1 MNNDWEHFGEEIKQT
16 IQDAIDTK
24 DYSRLN
30 QMVSD
35 TVNHAM
41 DCVSAGIKNGG
52 WYRDPKTGQPLYG
65 DKKNTG
71 SRSGAENQGYRPNQE
86 SKMSEMR
93 NYSQNRPVP
102 VTPRYLKGTSVKIG
116 GTFLAATGAVFGLTS
131 VIFLIITLIGSVI
144 TAFDVVSGLIIGI
157 FAVAF
162 ISFAVMTYVGVDM
175 VRTVG
180 RFRQY
185 VSVLRD
191 REFCDIKEIA
201 SATGR
206 DVRKVLKDVKKMITK
221 GWFCQGHLDEKE
233 SCLMVSEHAWN
244 QYTALMEDMKQR
256 KAEEQAAQKKMREEY
271 DRLSP
276 EVQKIVQA
284 GDEYVRRIKAA
295 NDAIPGEVISA
306 KISRMEL
313 LVDRIFDRVE
323 QNPDSV
329 NDMRRMMDYYLPT
342 TMKLLEAYEELDA
355 QPVQGENIISSKKE
369 IEDTIDTLN
378 IAFEKLLDSLFQDT
392 AWDVSSDI
400 SVLHTMLA
408 QEGLTEDGLK
418 RNNDIPNRQ

>member
-65 DKKNTG
+65 NKKNTG

-131 VIFLIITLIGSVI
+131 VIFLIITLIGSLI

-157 FAVAF
+157 FAVAV

-256 KAEEQAAQKKMREEY
+256 KAEEQATQKKMREEY

-284 GDEYVRRIKAA
+284 GDEYVRKIKAA

-418 RNNDIPNRQ
+418 K

>member
-65 DKKNTG
+65 NKKNTG
-71 SRSGAENQGYRPNQE
+71 SRSGAENQGYRPNQGP
-86 SKMSEMR
+86 KMSEMR
-93 NYSQNRPVP
+93 NYSQNHPVP

-256 KAEEQAAQKKMREEY
+256 KAEEQAAQKKMQEEY

-284 GDEYVRRIKAA
+284 GDEYVRKIKAA

-342 TMKLLEAYEELDA
+342 TMKLLEAYEELDV

-418 RNNDIPNRQ
+418 K

>member
-116 GTFLAATGAVFGLTS
+116 GTFLAATGVVFGLTS

-256 KAEEQAAQKKMREEY
+256 KAEEQAAQKKMQEEY

-284 GDEYVRRIKAA
+284 GDEYVRKIKAA

-418 RNNDIPNRQ
+418 K

>member
-71 SRSGAENQGYRPNQE
+71 SRSGAENQRYRPNQGP
-86 SKMSEMR
+86 KMSEMR
-93 NYSQNRPVP
+93 NYSQNHPVP

-256 KAEEQAAQKKMREEY
+256 KAEEQVAQKKMQEEY

-284 GDEYVRRIKAA
+284 GDEYVRKIKAA

-418 RNNDIPNRQ
+418 K

>member
-65 DKKNTG
+65 NKKNTG

-102 VTPRYLKGTSVKIG
+102 VSPRYLKGTSVKIG

-162 ISFAVMTYVGVDM
+162 ISFAVMTCVGVDM

-233 SCLMVSEHAWN
+233 SCLMVSEQAWN

-418 RNNDIPNRQ
+418 K

>member
-256 KAEEQAAQKKMREEY
+256 KAEEQAAQKKMQDEY

-276 EVQKIVQA
+276 DVQKIVQA
-284 GDEYVRRIKAA
+284 GAEYVRKIKAA

-418 RNNDIPNRQ
+418 K

>member
-65 DKKNTG
+65 NKKNTG

-102 VTPRYLKGTSVKIG
+102 VSPRYLKGTSVKIG

-131 VIFLIITLIGSVI
+131 VIFLIITLIGSAI

-157 FAVAF
+157 FAVAV

-256 KAEEQAAQKKMREEY
+256 KAEEQAAQKKMQEEY

-284 GDEYVRRIKAA
+284 GDEYVRKIKAA

-418 RNNDIPNRQ
+418 K

>member
-65 DKKNTG
+65 NKKNTG

-201 SATGR
+201 SVTGR

-256 KAEEQAAQKKMREEY
+256 KAEEQAAQKKMQEEY

-418 RNNDIPNRQ
+418 K

>member
-65 DKKNTG
+65 NKKNTG

-86 SKMSEMR
+86 PKMSEMR

-102 VTPRYLKGTSVKIG
+102 VTPRYLNGTSVKIG

-175 VRTVG
+175 VRTVE

-233 SCLMVSEHAWN
+233 SCLMVSEQAWN

-256 KAEEQAAQKKMREEY
+256 KAEEQAAQKKMQEEY
-271 DRLSP
+271 DSLSP

-378 IAFEKLLDSLFQDT
+378 LAFEKLLDSLFQDT

-418 RNNDIPNRQ
+418 K

>member
-102 VTPRYLKGTSVKIG
+102 VSPRYLKGTSVKIG

-131 VIFLIITLIGSVI
+131 VIFLIITLIGSLI

-418 RNNDIPNRQ
+418 K

>member
-102 VTPRYLKGTSVKIG
+102 VSPRYLKGTSVKIG

-131 VIFLIITLIGSVI
+131 VIFLIITLIGSAI

-157 FAVAF
+157 FAVAV

-256 KAEEQAAQKKMREEY
+256 KAEEQAAQKKMQEEY

-284 GDEYVRRIKAA
+284 GDEYVRKIKAA

-418 RNNDIPNRQ
+418 K

>member
-52 WYRDPKTGQPLYG
+52 WYRDPKTGQPLYRN
-65 DKKNTG
+65 KKNTG

-131 VIFLIITLIGSVI
+131 VIFLIITLIGSLI

-284 GDEYVRRIKAA
+284 GDEYVRKIKAA

-418 RNNDIPNRQ
+418 K

>member
-71 SRSGAENQGYRPNQE
+71 SRSGAENQRYRPNQGP
-86 SKMSEMR
+86 KMSEMR
-93 NYSQNRPVP
+93 NYSQNHPVP

-131 VIFLIITLIGSVI
+131 VIFLIITLIGSLI

-342 TMKLLEAYEELDA
+342 TMKLLEGYKELDA

-418 RNNDIPNRQ
+418 K

>member
-65 DKKNTG
+65 NKKNTG
-71 SRSGAENQGYRPNQE
+71 SRSGAENQRYRQNQE
-86 SKMSEMR
+86 SKMPEMR

-102 VTPRYLKGTSVKIG
+102 VSPRYLKGTSVKIG

-162 ISFAVMTYVGVDM
+162 ISFGVMTYVGVDM

-201 SATGR
+201 SVTGQ

-233 SCLMVSEHAWN
+233 SCLMVSEQAWN

-256 KAEEQAAQKKMREEY
+256 KAEEQAAQKKMQEEY

-418 RNNDIPNRQ
+418 K

>member
-65 DKKNTG
+65 NKKNTG
-71 SRSGAENQGYRPNQE
+71 SRSGAENQRYRPNQGP
-86 SKMSEMR
+86 KMAEMR
-93 NYSQNRPVP
+93 NYSQNCPVP
-102 VTPRYLKGTSVKIG
+102 VSPRYLKGTSVKIG

-185 VSVLRD
+185 VSVLRE

-206 DVRKVLKDVKKMITK
+206 DARKVLKDVKKMITK

-233 SCLMVSEHAWN
+233 SCLMVSEQAWN

-256 KAEEQAAQKKMREEY
+256 KAEEQAAQKKMQEEY
-271 DRLSP
+271 DSLSP

-355 QPVQGENIISSKKE
+355 QPVQGENIISSKKG

-378 IAFEKLLDSLFQDT
+378 LAFEKLLDSLFQDT

-418 RNNDIPNRQ
+418 K

>member
-102 VTPRYLKGTSVKIG
+102 MTPRYLKGTSVKIG
-116 GTFLAATGAVFGLTS
+116 GTFLAAAGAVFGLTS
-131 VIFLIITLIGSVI
+131 VIFLIITLIGSLI

-418 RNNDIPNRQ
+418 K

>member
-71 SRSGAENQGYRPNQE
+71 SRSGAENQRYRPNQGP
-86 SKMSEMR
+86 KMSEMK
-93 NYSQNRPVP
+93 NYSQNHPVP

-131 VIFLIITLIGSVI
+131 VIFLIITLIGSLI

-233 SCLMVSEHAWN
+233 SCLMVSEQAWN

-256 KAEEQAAQKKMREEY
+256 KAEEQAAQRKMQEEY

-342 TMKLLEAYEELDA
+342 TMKLLEAYKELDA

-378 IAFEKLLDSLFQDT
+378 LAFEKLLDSLFQDT

-418 RNNDIPNRQ
+418 K

>member
-71 SRSGAENQGYRPNQE
+71 SRSGAENQRYRPNQGP
-86 SKMSEMR
+86 KMSEMR
-93 NYSQNRPVP
+93 NYSQNHPVP

-131 VIFLIITLIGSVI
+131 VIFLIITLIGSLI

-180 RFRQY
+180 RFRHY

-256 KAEEQAAQKKMREEY
+256 KAEEQAAQKKMQEEY

-284 GDEYVRRIKAA
+284 GDEYVRKIKAA

-418 RNNDIPNRQ
+418 K

>member
-65 DKKNTG
+65 NKKNTG

-102 VTPRYLKGTSVKIG
+102 VSPRYLKGTSVKIG

-284 GDEYVRRIKAA
+284 GDEYVRKIKAA

-418 RNNDIPNRQ
+418 K

>member
-35 TVNHAM
+35 TVNHAT

-71 SRSGAENQGYRPNQE
+71 SRSGAENQRYRPNQGP
-86 SKMSEMR
+86 KMSEMR
-93 NYSQNRPVP
+93 NYSQNHPVP

-131 VIFLIITLIGSVI
+131 VIFLIITLIGSLI

-256 KAEEQAAQKKMREEY
+256 KAEEQAAQKKMQEEY

-284 GDEYVRRIKAA
+284 GDEYVRKIKAA

-418 RNNDIPNRQ
+418 K

>member
-71 SRSGAENQGYRPNQE
+71 SRSGAENQRYRPNQGP
-86 SKMSEMR
+86 KMSEMR
-93 NYSQNRPVP
+93 NYSQNHPVP

-131 VIFLIITLIGSVI
+131 VIFLIITLIGSLI

-221 GWFCQGHLDEKE
+221 GWFCQGHLDQKE
-233 SCLMVSEHAWN
+233 SCLMVSEQAWN

-256 KAEEQAAQKKMREEY
+256 KAEEQAAQRKMQEEY

-342 TMKLLEAYEELDA
+342 TMKLLEAYKELDA

-378 IAFEKLLDSLFQDT
+378 LAFEKLLDSLFQDT

-418 RNNDIPNRQ
+418 K

>member
-93 NYSQNRPVP
+93 NYSQNRPVQ

-131 VIFLIITLIGSVI
+131 VIFLIITLIGSLI

-418 RNNDIPNRQ
+418 K

>member
-52 WYRDPKTGQPLYG
+52 WYRDPKTGQPLYRN
-65 DKKNTG
+65 KKNTG

-131 VIFLIITLIGSVI
+131 VIFLIITLIGSLI

-157 FAVAF
+157 FAVAV

-284 GDEYVRRIKAA
+284 GDEYVRKIKAA

-378 IAFEKLLDSLFQDT
+378 VAFEKLLDSLFQDT

-418 RNNDIPNRQ
+418 K

>member
-71 SRSGAENQGYRPNQE
+71 SRSGAENQRYRPNQGP
-86 SKMSEMR
+86 KMSEMR
-93 NYSQNRPVP
+93 NYSQNHPVP

-131 VIFLIITLIGSVI
+131 VIFLIITLIGSLI

-233 SCLMVSEHAWN
+233 SCLMVSEQAWN

-256 KAEEQAAQKKMREEY
+256 KAEEQAAQRKMQEEY

-306 KISRMEL
+306 KISRKEL

-342 TMKLLEAYEELDA
+342 TMKLLEAYKELDA

-378 IAFEKLLDSLFQDT
+378 LAFEKLLDSLFQDT

-418 RNNDIPNRQ
+418 K

>member
-65 DKKNTG
+65 NKKNTG

-86 SKMSEMR
+86 PKMSEMR
-93 NYSQNRPVP
+93 NYSQNCPVP
-102 VTPRYLKGTSVKIG
+102 VSPRYLKGTSVKIG

-418 RNNDIPNRQ
+418 K

>member
-102 VTPRYLKGTSVKIG
+102 VSPRYLKGTSVKIG

-131 VIFLIITLIGSVI
+131 VIFLIITLIGSLI

-256 KAEEQAAQKKMREEY
+256 KAEEQAAQKKMQEEY

-418 RNNDIPNRQ
+418 K

>member
-52 WYRDPKTGQPLYG
+52 WYRDPKTGQPLYRN
-65 DKKNTG
+65 KKNTG

-93 NYSQNRPVP
+93 NYSQNCPVP
-102 VTPRYLKGTSVKIG
+102 VSPRYLKGTSVKIG

-131 VIFLIITLIGSVI
+131 VIFLIITLIGSLI

-418 RNNDIPNRQ
+418 K

>member
-131 VIFLIITLIGSVI
+131 VIFLIITLIGSLI

-418 RNNDIPNRQ
+418 K

>member
-102 VTPRYLKGTSVKIG
+102 VSPRYLKGTSVKIG
-116 GTFLAATGAVFGLTS
+116 GTFLATTGAVFGLIS

-418 RNNDIPNRQ
+418 K

>member
-65 DKKNTG
+65 NKKNTG
-71 SRSGAENQGYRPNQE
+71 SRSGTENQGYRPNQE

-233 SCLMVSEHAWN
+233 SCLMVSEQAWN

-256 KAEEQAAQKKMREEY
+256 KAEEQAAQRKMQEEY

-342 TMKLLEAYEELDA
+342 TMKLLEAYKELDA

-378 IAFEKLLDSLFQDT
+378 LAFEKLLDSLFQDT

-418 RNNDIPNRQ
+418 K

>member
-65 DKKNTG
+65 NKKNTG
-71 SRSGAENQGYRPNQE
+71 SRSGAENQRYRPNQE
-86 SKMSEMR
+86 PKMSEMR

-131 VIFLIITLIGSVI
+131 VIFLIITLIGSLI

-256 KAEEQAAQKKMREEY
+256 KAEEQAAQKKMQEEY

-418 RNNDIPNRQ
+418 K

>member
-65 DKKNTG
+65 NKKNTG
-71 SRSGAENQGYRPNQE
+71 SRSGAENQRYRPNQGP
-86 SKMSEMR
+86 KMSEMR
-93 NYSQNRPVP
+93 NYSQNCPVP
-102 VTPRYLKGTSVKIG
+102 VSPRYLKGTSVKIG

-131 VIFLIITLIGSVI
+131 VIFLIITLIGSLI

-256 KAEEQAAQKKMREEY
+256 KAEEQAAQKKMQEEY

-342 TMKLLEAYEELDA
+342 TMKLLEAYKELDA

-378 IAFEKLLDSLFQDT
+378 VAFEKLLDSLFQDT

-418 RNNDIPNRQ
+418 K

>member
-65 DKKNTG
+65 NKKNTG

-102 VTPRYLKGTSVKIG
+102 VSPRYLKGTSVKIG

-131 VIFLIITLIGSVI
+131 VIFLIITLIGSLI

-256 KAEEQAAQKKMREEY
+256 KAEEQAAQKKMQEEY

-284 GDEYVRRIKAA
+284 GDEYVRKIKAA

-418 RNNDIPNRQ
+418 K

>member
-52 WYRDPKTGQPLYG
+52 WYRDPKTGQPLYRN
-65 DKKNTG
+65 KKNTG

-93 NYSQNRPVP
+93 NYSQNCPVP
-102 VTPRYLKGTSVKIG
+102 VSPRYLKGTSVKIG

-256 KAEEQAAQKKMREEY
+256 KAEEQAAQKKMQEEY

-418 RNNDIPNRQ
+418 K

>member
-71 SRSGAENQGYRPNQE
+71 SRSGAENQRYRPNQE
-86 SKMSEMR
+86 PKMSEMR
-93 NYSQNRPVP
+93 NYTQNRPVP
-102 VTPRYLKGTSVKIG
+102 VSPRYLKGTSVKIG

-256 KAEEQAAQKKMREEY
+256 KAEEQAAQKKMQEEY

-400 SVLHTMLA
+400 SVLHAMLA

-418 RNNDIPNRQ
+418 K

>member
-102 VTPRYLKGTSVKIG
+102 MTPRYLKGTSVKIG

-131 VIFLIITLIGSVI
+131 VIFLIITLIGSLI

-342 TMKLLEAYEELDA
+342 TMKLLEAYKELDA

-418 RNNDIPNRQ
+418 K